1 MLMRWER
8 SNYRISG
15 MSVKSPV
22 PLDKVVGR
30 RVRARRLQLGLSQR
44 ALGDALGISYQQVQ
58 KYEQG
63 VSRIGAGRLQ
73 QVAEILNVPV
83 SVFFDEKLG
92 GSQEGGAV
100 FAFLDT
106 AYSLRLVQAFAR
118 IPDRGLQQCIV
129 HLVEQAST
137 SMSAVG
143 AMELTTL
150 DRHVGARIRGRRLE
164 LQLSESSAAEALRCT
179 IDHLRASEEGRA
191 HISAVLLFEM
201 SRLLDVEVRYFFD
214 GISVNAKLNV

>member
-1 MLMRWER
+1 
-8 SNYRISG
+8 
-15 MSVKSPV
+15 MSAKSPI

-92 GSQEGGAV
+92 GSQHGGSV

-106 AYSLRLVQAFAR
+106 AYSLRLTQAFAR
-118 IPDRGLQQCIV
+118 IPDRRIQQRIV
-129 HLVEQAST
+129 ELIEQVADRN
-137 SMSAVG
+137 SADG
-143 AMELTTL
+143 AELTAL
-150 DRHVGARIRGRRLE
+150 DRHVGARVRGRRLE
-164 LQLSESSAAEALRCT
+164 LQLSESKAAEALRCT
-179 IDHLRASEEGRA
+179 IDHLRACEEGRA
-191 HISAVLLFEM
+191 HISAALLFEM
-201 SRLLDVEVRYFFD
+201 SRILEVEVSYFFD
-214 GISVNAKLNV
+214 GVSVNTELQHEHP

>member
-1 MLMRWER
+1 M
-8 SNYRISG
+8 SG

-30 RVRARRLQLGLSQR
+30 RMRARRLQLGLSKR

-83 SVFFDEKLG
+83 SVLFDEKLG
-92 GSQEGGAV
+92 GSQDRDAA

-118 IPDRGLQQCIV
+118 IPDRGIQQCIV
-129 HLVEQAST
+129 DLIERVAERI
-137 SMSAVG
+137 SAVG

-150 DRHVGARIRGRRLE
+150 DRHVGARVRGRRLE
-164 LQLSESSAAEALRCT
+164 LRLSESSAAEALRCT
-179 IDHLRASEEGRA
+179 IDYIRACEEGRA
-191 HISAVLLFEM
+191 HISAALLFEM
-201 SRLLDVEVRYFFD
+201 SRILEVEVSYFFD
-214 GISVNAKLNV
+214 GVSVNAKLNV

>member
-1 MLMRWER
+1 
-8 SNYRISG
+8 
-15 MSVKSPV
+15 MSAKSPI

-92 GSQEGGAV
+92 GSQHGGSV

-106 AYSLRLVQAFAR
+106 AYSLRLTQAFAR
-118 IPDRGLQQCIV
+118 IPDRRIQQRIV
-129 HLVEQAST
+129 ELVEQVADRN
-137 SMSAVG
+137 SADRAV
-143 AMELTTL
+143 ELTTL
-150 DRHVGARIRGRRLE
+150 DRHVGARVRGRRLE
-164 LQLSESSAAEALRCT
+164 LQLSESSIAEALRCT
-179 IDHLRASEEGRA
+179 IDHLRACEEGRA

-201 SRLLDVEVRYFFD
+201 SRVLDVEVSYFFD
-214 GISVNAKLNV
+214 GVSVKAKMKHECP